1 MHRFRTRV
9 HGTWRRTLR
18 SIPQE
23 PLLLVSAL
31 VIVAGTWGF
40 VAVADEVMEGD
51 TQVIDAWLL
60 ESLRRADDPG
70 VPIGPA
76 WLSEAGRDIT
86 GLGGMAV
93 LVLVTLAVAG
103 YLWIM
108 RGYRMLILL
117 ITANGI
123 GILFSLLLKQAFS
136 RPRPDIVP
144 HLSEVYTSSFPS
156 GHSMMSAVV
165 YLTLAAI
172 VTPTI
177 HRRRLKVYVFVCA
190 LLLIVLIGSSRVY
203 MGVHYPT
210 DVLAGW
216 SAGIVWALLAWNVT
230 RWLSRS
236 GAVET
241 EPPPEDPEPENS
253 RAGQIDRRVHESR
266 AVHATGRNEQT
277 P

>member
-1 MHRFRTRV
+1 MHKFRTKV
-9 HGTWRRTLR
+9 QSTFRRTFR
-18 SIPQE
+18 SIPRE

-40 VAVADEVMEGD
+40 VELADEVLEGETQAID
-51 TQVIDAWLL
+51 TWLVR
-60 ESLRRADDPG
+60 SLRQADDLTA
-70 VPIGPA
+70 PIGPA
-76 WLSEAGRDIT
+76 WLAEAGRDIT

-93 LVLVTLAVAG
+93 LVLVTVAVAG

-108 RGYRMLILL
+108 RGYRMLMLL
-117 ITANGI
+117 ITANGL

-144 HLSEVYTSSFPS
+144 HLSQVYTSSFPS

-172 VTPTI
+172 VTTTI
-177 HRRRLKVYVFVCA
+177 NRRKLRVYVFGVA
-190 LLLIVLIGSSRVY
+190 LLLIVLIGGSRVY

-230 RWLSRS
+230 GWLSRS

-241 EPPPEDPEPENS
+241 EAPPELPIGDDDEGDDPDTQTEQP
-253 RAGQIDRRVHESR
+253 RRIYTAG
-266 AVHATGRNEQT
+266 N
-277 P
+277 